1 MLVPDHFMAIQ
12 LLGTHVGEDA
22 FELNP
27 CVTVVPVQL
36 AVWYAST
43 LLVHAEPTE
52 LQLQEEHERVSAK
65 AS

>member
-1 MLVPDHFMAIQ
+1 MAIQ